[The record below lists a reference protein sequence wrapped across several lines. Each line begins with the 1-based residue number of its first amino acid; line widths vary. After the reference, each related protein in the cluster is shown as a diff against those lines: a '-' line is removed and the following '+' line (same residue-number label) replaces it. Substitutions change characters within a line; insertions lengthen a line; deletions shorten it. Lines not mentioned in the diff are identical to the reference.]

1 MIFVAFAL
9 SNCQKDSEKTADTS
23 NQVAL
28 SSGNT
33 TPTPS
38 QGKVGDYYFDKSSRK
53 LYGPKT
59 SEGWGTPKTL
69 SGQYNDNTK
78 ILLGNSAPAKQEG
91 KLGDWY
97 IDTQNQQLY
106 GPKTADGWG
115 SPTLLGE
122 GKRPNP
128 NPSSKYVLSRDGKTL
143 LEWNDTEATSVNMQS
158 DEALSKITTIGSG
171 AFQSNPKLTS
181 VILPQGLITIEE
193 NAFRECSQLRN
204 VIFPNSVKNIGD
216 YSFANCQLTEI
227 TLPKGLTSIEH
238 MTFAENQITTITI
251 PESVKSIGYKA
262 FSNNQLCSFLCNSFT
277 NGSNP

>member
-91 KLGDWY
+91 K
-97 IDTQNQQLY
+97 
-106 GPKTADGWG
+106 
-115 SPTLLGE
+115 
-122 GKRPNP
+122 
-128 NPSSKYVLSRDGKTL
+128 
-143 LEWNDTEATSVNMQS
+143 
-158 DEALSKITTIGSG
+158 
-171 AFQSNPKLTS
+171 
-181 VILPQGLITIEE
+181 
-193 NAFRECSQLRN
+193 
-204 VIFPNSVKNIGD
+204 
-216 YSFANCQLTEI
+216 
-227 TLPKGLTSIEH
+227 
-238 MTFAENQITTITI
+238 
-251 PESVKSIGYKA
+251 
-262 FSNNQLCSFLCNSFT
+262 
-277 NGSNP
+277 